1 VNRAEIAAAVVR
13 LLQDEP
19 ASLRDLA
26 AAFDEGPAEIR
37 SVLGWLAGEGVVQ
50 NMGGSWRLVPGS
62 APPGVYAIPEIRA
75 VPAVAQAEPS
85 ADPSPPDV
93 VSIEPAEPTPPI
105 TEPADMAKTKACN
118 TCKKRFPLT
127 AFGINRATPD
137 GHERRCKLCTA
148 EYREQR
154 KHQAASPAK
163 GRGKRKTTINMAS
176 PLVTPQVVEQLVA
189 AIAEEPAP
197 LLHATPASEV
207 AGMSLEIIPV
217 IGALVLQQHADVG
230 GRHERQALLI
240 PRSELRALI
249 DSLTRHV

>member
-13 LLQDEP
+13 LLQEGP
-19 ASLRDLA
+19 QSLRELA
-26 AAFDEGPAEIR
+26 SAFDEEPAEIR

-105 TEPADMAKTKACN
+105 TEPADMAKTKVCN
-118 TCKKRFPLT
+118 TCEKRFPLT
-127 AFGINRATPD
+127 AFGVNNANRD
-137 GHERRCKLCTA
+137 GRQNRCKPCESAYQAKLRHKKPAAA
-148 EYREQR
+148 E
-154 KHQAASPAK
+154 PALDPK
-163 GRGKRKTTINMAS
+163 I
-176 PLVTPQVVEQLVA
+176 EA

-217 IGALVLQQHADVG
+217 IGALVLQQHAEVG